1 MSDQEKLALAMKV
14 SLQEVALRR
23 AAAQIT
29 DLEAQL
35 ALTKMLYAKDLRDI
49 TVALSDEYLD
59 DAFTIINRRLN
70 DAGTEIDIT
79 NDDVLDAI
87 RNFDSKTGSAAPK
100 GIDSGFGEGGN

>member
-35 ALTKMLYAKDLRDI
+35 ALTKMLYAKDLREIRDLAGDDMPDAICDI
-49 TVALSDEYLD
+49 CDK
-59 DAFTIINRRLN
+59 RLMN
-70 DAGTEIDIT
+70 DGTEIDIT
-79 NDDVLDAI
+79 NDDALDAL
-87 RNFDSKTGSAAPK
+87 RSFTAQAGAK
-100 GIDSGFGEGGN
+100 G